1 MKGTELCQEKCK
13 NVLILIDFAAAAAVC
28 GYYHRYYLLVQ
39 IGTKLVTI
47 SLPAKIAA
55 ADSN

>member
-1 MKGTELCQEKCK
+1 MKGTELCQEKCN
-13 NVLILIDFAAAAAVC
+13 NVIILIDFAAAATIC
-28 GYYHRYYLLVQ
+28 GYYLLVQ